1 MIAWPNMAILC
12 TKTVQKEVVKLYNVG
27 KPIITM
33 EVYKHIFNL
42 SNIVI
47 WGFEIII
54 KTY

>member
-1 MIAWPNMAILC
+1 MAILC

-47 WGFEIII
+47 WGF
-54 KTY
+54 KTQVKF